1 MARTDKN
8 EVRSYTRFVYSNLN
22 DITSKHSL
30 SAIKMYIKPTI
41 SALSSVTSY
50 VQGLFPYS
58 NRLANA

>member
-1 MARTDKN
+1 MKLDHIQD
-8 EVRSYTRFVYSNLN
+8 FN

-41 SALSSVTSY
+41 PALSSVTSY